1 VKIATF
7 AKPETVSG
15 NLETIH
21 FNMKKQLIQLL
32 IFLFLSME
40 GFSQYQF
47 TITIDSACLRS
58 NDSIVL
64 DGTFGLY
71 GDVKIAE
78 YPFWIKDTLLKVLE
92 YRKEQVLTF
101 EPNFRKEQVL
111 KLEPMQYT
119 LRYTP
124 DDSTQNEHS
133 VTFYPQNETI
143 NLSCFFFNK
152 SYSLALKS
160 MENNDYI
167 KLISRYNG
175 MTNMETMIQIHSL
188 IIVKKRGNYYALYQ
202 QSVTN
207 EQGLRFGD
215 IQLQPAKEKK
225 IKIDKNY
232 LKLTNEQIRTIEEFW
247 NNMHIYWLDNDS
259 SGSYIPSQTIIYDK
273 NGHISFQSK
282 KYISELLWNKLN

>member
-1 VKIATF
+1 
-7 AKPETVSG
+7 
-15 NLETIH
+15 
-21 FNMKKQLIQLL
+21 MYKQLIQLL
-32 IFLFLSME
+32 LFLFLSME

-47 TITIDSACLRS
+47 TITIDSACFKS

-92 YRKEQVLTF
+92 FRKEQVLT
-101 EPNFRKEQVL
+101 
-111 KLEPMQYT
+111 LEPMQYT

-133 VTFYPQNETI
+133 VTFYPQNGTV
-143 NLSCFFFNK
+143 NLTCFFFNK
-152 SYSLALKS
+152 VYPLALRTMK
-160 MENNDYI
+160 NNEYLE
-167 KLISRYNG
+167 LISRYNG
-175 MTNMETMIQIHSL
+175 MANMETMIQIYSL

-215 IQLQPAKEKK
+215 IELQPVKEKK

-232 LKLTNEQIRTIEEFW
+232 LKLTNEQLRTIEEFW